1 MTEMSDPDAFTADQ
15 LHQQFKDLLRAALE
29 GGDLVRL
36 SLSKYHGK
44 EPDLRRVLGRL
55 VAVKGGTQLS
65 LVYRYKTRDV
75 TKNFPL
81 AAGIAEIMQRMRS
94 GFHHAHLTTSGE
106 DVQLATNRRGD
117 MRLQRGR
124 LSGSPA
130 AKTNDAAREEDA
142 NDQREAAAGGA
153 AETNAPR
160 PLPQESQE
168 LQESRDASLAHDRA
182 KRRLLDIGRP
192 FLAALGITTRRADGG
207 VTLVPAMARKWKQV
221 NKFLEIL
228 DHAIETAGLGERNEL
243 RVVDFGSGKGYLTF
257 AVHDYLTHVRGMRAR
272 VTGVELRPD
281 LVGLCNGVARDVG
294 ADGLDFEAGSIRDRM
309 GEPSAA
315 GGGKLPEPVD
325 VLIALH
331 ACDTA
336 TDEAMSLGVHA
347 GAAVILC
354 SPCCHKE
361 LRPQMHSP
369 LMLRPMFR
377 HGIHLGQEAEMVT
390 DSLRALLLEAEGY
403 ETQVFEFVSLEHTS
417 KNKMILAVRDA
428 AKPPA
433 TAARD
438 AVLSQVGEIKSFYG
452 IRAQRLEAL
461 LEAHPQP
468 S

>member
-1 MTEMSDPDAFTADQ
+1 MTEMPDPDVFTADQ
-15 LHQQFKDLLRAALE
+15 LHQQFKDLLRAAVE

-44 EPDLRRVLGRL
+44 EPELRRVLGRL
-55 VAVKGGTQLS
+55 VTVKGGTQLS

-75 TKNFPL
+75 TKNFPP
-81 AAGIAEIMQRMRS
+81 AAGIGEIMQRMRS

-124 LSGSPA
+124 LSGGPA
-130 AKTNDAAREEDA
+130 AKPDAAPAGDDTAPRDA
-142 NDQREAAAGGA
+142 EAAGDSPGTA
-153 AETNAPR
+153 APGVPA
-160 PLPQESQE
+160 QEARE
-168 LQESRDASLAHDRA
+168 ASLAHDRA
-182 KRRLLDIGRP
+182 KQRLLDIGRP

-228 DHAIETAGLGERNEL
+228 DHAIETAGLAGRDEL

-281 LVGLCNGVARDVG
+281 LVSLCNGVARDVG
-294 ADGLDFEAGSIRDRM
+294 AEGLVFEAGSIRDRM

-315 GGGKLPEPVD
+315 GGGKLLEPVD